1 MRPNVSAI
9 IPLHNRPEIIRH
21 AVESVFWQ
29 TLPVSELILVD
40 DGSTEDVE
48 GEVRRLVDE
57 RRAWKDRVVF
67 VRQEN
72 QGQSAALNNGLARA
86 KGDWIAFNAHDD
98 LWLPGK
104 LEWQFRAIDKFKGRC
119 GVCFTDAW
127 FMNNPHM
134 KLNLFEFFKKHYDG
148 PLGIIEDPAR
158 LIASNQHPA
167 WVQTC
172 LVRADLIREIGGFD
186 PKLRYS
192 EDHDFLF
199 RLALKTKFCYVS
211 MPMALIDRSPAEIRH
226 TGESENWHQEEFCLK
241 ADQYRFEKQ
250 LSLSQD
256 LEADVRATIRKN
268 LRSIHSSWANLYLAS
283 GDYSKAREALSAAAR
298 YDLTANIAFK
308 WILTRIS
315 PALAKRVVSMRD
327 RSKPAQRHDRESWKA
342 HVIS

>member
-1 MRPNVSAI
+1 MSRSVSAI
-9 IPLHNRPEIIRH
+9 IPIYNRPEIIRH

-48 GEVRRLVDE
+48 GEVRRLVGE
-57 RRAWKDRVVF
+57 TPAWKDRVVF

-72 QGQSAALNNGLARA
+72 QGQSAALNNALARA
-86 KGDWIAFNAHDD
+86 KGDWIAFNANDD
-98 LWLPGK
+98 LWLPSK
-104 LEWQFRAIDKFKGRC
+104 LEWQFRAVEKFKDQC

-148 PLGIIEDPAR
+148 PLGIIEDPVR
-158 LIASNQHPA
+158 LIVSNQHPA

-211 MPMALIDRSPAEIRH
+211 MPMVLIDRSPADIRH
-226 TGESENWHQEEFCLK
+226 TGESENWHKVEFCLK
-241 ADQYRFEKQ
+241 ADQHRFEKQ
-250 LSLSQD
+250 LSLSRD
-256 LEADVRATIRKN
+256 LEPDVRATIRKN
-268 LRSIHSSWANLYLAS
+268 LRSIHSSWANFYLAS
-283 GDYSKAREALSAAAR
+283 GDYPEAREALSAAAR

-308 WILTRIS
+308 WVLTRIS
-315 PALAKRVVSMRD
+315 PALAKRVLSIRD
-327 RSKPAQRHDRESWKA
+327 RGAAGGRPDRVSWRQEK
-342 HVIS
+342 IS